1 MLVGKTMVAVAA
13 MLVVGSAMAEKTA
26 GDVYDDATLAAQVKT
41 NLIDSSDVS
50 ASDVNVEVEK
60 GVVQLSG
67 FVESEEARE
76 AAGRIAAD
84 IIGVKSV
91 SNKLAISGPKRSFG
105 TTLDDQMIET
115 KVNAALMSAE
125 ATNAGDI
132 DVEVREGVVQLSGF
146 VSSEAEKQVA
156 TEVAQGVKGVVRVD
170 NVLDLKD

>member
-1 MLVGKTMVAVAA
+1 MKVGTTVATLAAVLVF
-13 MLVVGSAMAEKTA
+13 GSAMADKTA
-26 GDVYDDATLAAQVKT
+26 GEVYDDATLAAQVKT

-50 ASDVNVEVEK
+50 ASDVNVEVDK

-67 FVESEEARE
+67 FVESEEARD

-91 SNKLAISGPKRSFG
+91 SNKLAIAGEKRSFG

-146 VSSEAEKQVA
+146 VASAAEKQVA
-156 TEVAQGVKGVVRVD
+156 TEIAQGVKGVVRVD
-170 NVLDLKD
+170 NALDLKN